1 MNAFK
6 DAVDITAKNIYQIQS
21 LYNKDSTLEFVIQ
34 PQRDFIFPN
43 EIYLNFSVE
52 LNKNYVMD
60 NQADKLFDSV
70 EIIINNEKIS
80 SRSNSNEYF
89 LGSFFQVK
97 SNHPVDHFNNVLRP
111 EGWWGSK
118 NLSAAEM
125 LAHPKQEAID
135 ERSPYTKKIGDKIIS
150 RVYNFS
156 MQIHTPLF
164 QQLKPLPSDV
174 PIHINFKRSKPEVAI
189 LKITTDDD
197 TTYSNKQIDL
207 INPYLD
213 ITVIQSDKLRK
224 RLDMSR
230 KNTLEYPVE
239 MGVIRTHTIDDGLNH
254 VRFNATTGGKLP
266 VHIFTALMSPEAF
279 HGDFAL
285 SSTRFER
292 FNLKKLELFVDNKNL
307 PGSQVNISD
316 DNLVEAYTKFYRQC
330 KLIPNVYTGRLMG
343 IKEFTETNFMTAYDM
358 SSVDINTGW
367 LTIDLDFAENIPEKL
382 MLIVYMVFD
391 QTIKFDKDRN
401 VSVT

>member
-6 DAVDITAKNIYQIQS
+6 DAVDFTAKNIYQIQS

-135 ERSPYTKKIGDKIIS
+135 ERSPYTKKI
-150 RVYNFS
+150 
-156 MQIHTPLF
+156 
-164 QQLKPLPSDV
+164 
-174 PIHINFKRSKPEVAI
+174 
-189 LKITTDDD
+189 
-197 TTYSNKQIDL
+197 DL
-207 INPYLD
+207 
-213 ITVIQSDKLRK
+213 
-224 RLDMSR
+224 
-230 KNTLEYPVE
+230 
-239 MGVIRTHTIDDGLNH
+239 
-254 VRFNATTGGKLP
+254 
-266 VHIFTALMSPEAF
+266 
-279 HGDFAL
+279 
-285 SSTRFER
+285 
-292 FNLKKLELFVDNKNL
+292 
-307 PGSQVNISD
+307 
-316 DNLVEAYTKFYRQC
+316 
-330 KLIPNVYTGRLMG
+330 
-343 IKEFTETNFMTAYDM
+343 
-358 SSVDINTGW
+358 
-367 LTIDLDFAENIPEKL
+367 
-382 MLIVYMVFD
+382 
-391 QTIKFDKDRN
+391 
-401 VSVT
+401 